1 MLSSVPRRS
10 IIGFTFLFFGGEKS
24 MQQSN
29 MAAMME
35 NETLVSQ
42 EGREMM
48 EVVYKELSRQPTN
61 ELTEE

>member
-1 MLSSVPRRS
+1 
-10 IIGFTFLFFGGEKS
+10 